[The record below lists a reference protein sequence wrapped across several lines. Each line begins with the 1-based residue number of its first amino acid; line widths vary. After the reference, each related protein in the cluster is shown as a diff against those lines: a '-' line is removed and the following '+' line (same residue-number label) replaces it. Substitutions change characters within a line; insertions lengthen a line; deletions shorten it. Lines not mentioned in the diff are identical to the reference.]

1 MSRSPEL
8 KEDPMECPL
17 CMEPLEIDD
26 VNFFPCTCG
35 YQICRFCWHRI
46 RTDEN
51 GLCPACRKP
60 YPEDPAVYKPLSQ
73 EEIQRIKNEK
83 KQKQNEKKQK
93 VTENRK
99 HLASVRVVQRN
110 LVFVVGLSQRL
121 ADAEVLK
128 RPEYFGKFGKIHKV
142 VINNSTSYA
151 GSQGPS
157 ASAYVTYIRSEDAL
171 RAIQCV
177 NNVIVDGRTLK
188 ASLGTTKYCSYFL
201 KSMQC
206 PKPDCMY
213 LHELGDEAA
222 SFTKEEMQA
231 GKHQEYEQKLLQDLY
246 KSNPNFL
253 QTSACGEKSKSKPN
267 STQRPNSTNKEG
279 WPSLQNYGKM
289 VNGLTTEH
297 RKSPPL
303 LDCLTDSDH
312 MTPDE
317 PDLEQGTEQN
327 TGLPP
332 FPSALEPTSPIGKQS
347 ESINIGNGETIS
359 QVSTSS
365 SDSPSPPPGLT
376 KPSLVVPIS
385 VAKLTARSPF
395 EGAAAESQSLFSD
408 NSNFRHPN
416 PIPSGL
422 PPFSSSPQGASDWPM
437 TPEPQSLFTSD
448 TIPVSS
454 STDWQAAFGF
464 GSSAKQQQQ
473 QDDDLGFDP
482 FDITRK
488 ALADLIEKELSVE
501 EHSPLSPNPS
511 SHQRRLPH
519 LQHRGLYNSFSLPQH
534 MAARHPWMG
543 LPTRNN
549 LTHLNH
555 TASATHSHFLDLSM
569 PAQHHSTG
577 LGGIP
582 ISGIPASTGNSL
594 DCLQDDNPP
603 HWLKSLQALTEMDG
617 PPSSSA
623 LPQPPHTG
631 LLDAAAQLSLHRA
644 AWAPYLPPPTLTPS
658 QFHSPP
664 PGFQTAFRP
673 PVQTATDILQSAG
686 IDRH

>member
-51 GLCPACRKP
+51 GLCPACRKVEAQSSMSNPCTYLISINAP

-121 ADAEVLK
+121 ADPEVLK

-188 ASLGTTKYCSYFL
+188 A
-201 KSMQC
+201 
-206 PKPDCMY
+206 
-213 LHELGDEAA
+213 
-222 SFTKEEMQA
+222 

-246 KSNPNFL
+246 KANPNFL
-253 QTSACGEKSKSKPN
+253 QTSSCGGEKSKNKANATQSPVDKP
-267 STQRPNSTNKEG
+267 
-279 WPSLQNYGKM
+279 
-289 VNGLTTEH
+289 TEPV
-297 RKSPPL
+297 S
-303 LDCLTDSDH
+303 
-312 MTPDE
+312 
-317 PDLEQGTEQN
+317 
-327 TGLPP
+327 
-332 FPSALEPTSPIGKQS
+332 
-347 ESINIGNGETIS
+347 IGNGENIA
-359 QVSTSS
+359 QVPS
-365 SDSPSPPPGLT
+365 SDSPSPPPGFS
-376 KPSLVVPIS
+376 KPSLAVPIS
-385 VAKLTARSPF
+385 VAELTARSPF
-395 EGAAAESQSLFSD
+395 EGAPAESQSLFSD

-416 PIPSGL
+416 PIPSSL
-422 PPFSSSPQGASDWPM
+422 PSFPSSPQSGSDWPM

-473 QDDDLGFDP
+473 EDDLGFDP
-482 FDITRK
+482 FDVTRK
-488 ALADLIEKELSVE
+488 ALADLIEKELSVQE
-501 EHSPLSPNPS
+501 ASPRSPSLLPNGQP
-511 SHQRRLPH
+511 RLPP
-519 LQHRGLYNSFSLPQH
+519 LQHRGLYNSFSLPAHAHASPAHQ
-534 MAARHPWMG
+534 PWMG

-549 LTHLNH
+549 LAHLNH
-555 TASATHSHFLDLSM
+555 ITHSHFLDPSC
-569 PAQHHSTG
+569 PPQHHSTG
-577 LGGIP
+577 LGGIT
-582 ISGIPASTGNSL
+582 ISAENRSSVESINVKEWQDGLRALLPNININFGGIPNSTSSSSSSSSSSTSSMNHMGIPAGPVGLSHSLSWDGTTSWMDPAIITGLPASTGNSL
-594 DCLQDDNPP
+594 DYVQDENPP
-603 HWLKSLQALTEMDG
+603 HWLKSLQALTEIDG
-617 PPSSSA
+617 PSGSVVSQPRHSGMMDSA
-623 LPQPPHTG
+623 VRLP
-631 LLDAAAQLSLHRA
+631 LHRGS
-644 AWAPYLPPPTLTPS
+644 WAPYLPPPSLAPS
-658 QFHSPP
+658 HFHSPP

-673 PVQTATDILQSAG
+673 PAQTTTDLLQSAAME
-686 IDRH
+686 RH